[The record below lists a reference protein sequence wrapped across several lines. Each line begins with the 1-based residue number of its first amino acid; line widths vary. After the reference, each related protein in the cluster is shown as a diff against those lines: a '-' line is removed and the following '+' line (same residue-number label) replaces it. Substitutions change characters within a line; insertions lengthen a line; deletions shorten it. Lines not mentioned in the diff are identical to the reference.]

1 MTEPSSTDV
10 ALVTGASSG
19 FGLLACIELARAG
32 IRVFPSMRD
41 PLKRARLD
49 QAAKEAGLPKLDV
62 IRLDVTDQES
72 IDAAVAEVNRK
83 AGRIDVLVNNAGF
96 GMAGFLEDLAL
107 AELREQFETNFF
119 GLVAM
124 CKAVAPG
131 LRERRHGRI
140 INVSSIG
147 GRVATPG
154 LSAYCSSKFAVEG
167 FSESLRLELLPY
179 GVHVVLVEPGTFKTD
194 IFEKN
199 RRVAKGASDEASPY
213 YQRTRQLERAVDKIL
228 AKSKADPI
236 DVARAIRRA
245 ATTKNPRL
253 RWLVGR
259 DARGEAIA
267 KAVVP
272 SRLFE
277 KAVLRYVDRLGK

>member
-1 MTEPSSTDV
+1 MSDV
-10 ALVTGASSG
+10 AIVTGASRG
-19 FGLLACIELARAG
+19 FGLLASIELAKAG
-32 IRVFPSMRD
+32 LRVFPTMRD

-49 QAAKEAGLPKLDV
+49 DAATAAGLPAFDV
-62 IRLDVTDQES
+62 IRLDVTEQAS
-72 IDAAVAEVNRK
+72 IDSAMAEVNGK

-96 GMAGFLEDLAL
+96 GMAGFLEDLAI

-131 LRERRHGRI
+131 MRERRRGRI
-140 INVSSIG
+140 INISSIG

-194 IFEKN
+194 IFDKN
-199 RRVAKGASDEASPY
+199 RRVAKGALNEASPY
-213 YQRTRQLERAVDKIL
+213 YSRTRQLERAVDKIL
-228 AKSKADPI
+228 AKSK
-236 DVARAIRRA
+236 
-245 ATTKNPRL
+245 
-253 RWLVGR
+253 
-259 DARGEAIA
+259 
-267 KAVVP
+267 
-272 SRLFE
+272 
-277 KAVLRYVDRLGK
+277 